1 MDKEKIIDIA
11 NNSTDKSNKDLLDAE
26 LFLYEEYEKTK
37 TIAVELTKHMEAIE
51 ELYNKIVSEIEKRKG
66 S

>member
-1 MDKEKIIDIA
+1 MDREKIIDIA

-37 TIAVELTKHMEAIE
+37 TIAVELTKHMESIE